1 MGYGSSGRILRVD
14 LTRGTCDEQVID
26 EATYR
31 LYPGGKAL
39 AGYLLLREL
48 PADVDPLSPQNLLV
62 FANGLLTGANVST
75 ASRFTVAARS
85 PLTLAYGES
94 EAGGYW
100 GPELKMAGFEAIVVS
115 GRAAQPSYLSIVD
128 GVAALRPAAHL
139 WGRDPHEVEEAVRAE
154 LGDRFLRV
162 LQIGRA
168 GENQVRYAALVN
180 ELTHF
185 NGRTGMGAVMGSKNL
200 KAIAV
205 RGRQRY
211 AQIARNPKPIGE
223 LGKALSRRVAD
234 HPQAWD
240 MQDKGTPGLVDAL
253 NAAGMLPT
261 RNFRE
266 GVFEGVEK
274 LGWKAYESEILV
286 GRGTC
291 YSCSVRCKREVE
303 VTTGAHRVER
313 RYGGPEYETLQGFGG
328 LCGVDDLQ
336 VVAYANERCNRHVLD
351 TISTAS
357 TIAFAM
363 ECFEHGLIDARDTD
377 GLELRFGNAQAMLE
391 MIERIARREGFGD
404 LLSHG
409 TRHAARVIGRGA
421 ERYAIQVKGQELP
434 MHDPRGKVGVGIGY
448 AVGECGADHLYAVH
462 DTLLANPK
470 SISFQAAQPLG
481 VECLPALELGERK
494 ARNYAI
500 LENWSSFGKVV
511 GLCFFGPA
519 PRSFL
524 QIEEVLALVRAAT
537 GWEIDLDELLTIG
550 ERATN
555 LARAFNVRAGLG
567 AADDRMPERL
577 FDALPEG
584 PLAGKAIS
592 RDEFNHTLQALYRI
606 KGWNPDTTAPTR
618 ERLRRLDIE
627 WVADLV
633 EG

>member
-185 NGRTGMGAVMGSKNL
+185 NGRTGMGAVMGSKYL

-328 LCGVDDLQ
+328 LCGIDDLQ

-391 MIERIARREGFGD
+391 MIERIARREGIGD

-537 GWEIDLDELLTIG
+537 GWEIDLEELLTIG

-633 EG
+633 QG